1 MAELASAAIQRLRS
15 GFRPATMNQY
25 TRMFRD
31 FLYFLEKAQIS
42 PFQVTTVIILA
53 FMEYLHQK
61 GLSQANISNHMATIM
76 AMFIVYGL
84 NTAPFK
90 DERLPLFIKSLKI
103 NAPLSLRV
111 QKIIPKQMLQEIV
124 ATSKTMDNP
133 LVFRTVYLF
142 TFFFLF
148 PSLQYSPTF
157 CTKIRP
163 HQTFR
168 RGDIIFSEK
177 FCTVIVK
184 WTKTLQDRKQ
194 MATITI
200 PSLGDSPLCPV
211 KALINMFQDLPAD
224 KNSPLFCITKKSALV
239 PLTDSVARKH
249 LKQVYS
255 FLSISPTLTFYM
267 FRKSATTWAF
277 DKGVPL
283 QDIIQHGT
291 WSSSAVWRHI
301 HSIPSVSSQVSRT
314 FQQHLYL

>member
-1 MAELASAAIQRLRS
+1 
-15 GFRPATMNQY
+15 MNQY

-42 PFQVTTVIILA
+42 PFQVTTIIILA

-61 GLSQANISNHMATIM
+61 GLSQANISNHMAAIR

-103 NAPLSLRV
+103 NAPLSLRG
-111 QKIIPKQMLQEIV
+111 QKIITIQMLQEIV
-124 ATSKTMDNP
+124 ATSQIMDNP
-133 LVFRTVYLF
+133 LVFRTLYLF
-142 TFFFLF
+142 RFISFLRL
-148 PSLQYSPTF
+148 SNIL
-157 CTKIRP
+157 P
-163 HQTFR
+163 HSAQKF
-168 RGDIIFSEK
+168 IFSEK

-200 PSLGDSPLCPV
+200 PSLGDSPLCPM
-211 KALINMFQDLPAD
+211 KALINMFHDLPAD

-239 PLTDSVARKH
+239 PLTDSIARKH
-249 LKQVYS
+249 LKQVSS
-255 FLSISPTLTFYM
+255 FLSISPTLTFHM

-283 QDIIQHGT
+283 QDIMQHGT
-291 WSSSAVWRHI
+291 WSSSAVWRYI
-301 HSIPSVSSQVSRT
+301 HSVPSVSSQVSHT
-314 FQQHLYL
+314 FQQHLFL